1 MNTYLLLSTIDGIID
16 SLRPLWAEFG
26 YSSTK
31 RKFHETGYSIL
42 NLESDSTYALE
53 LISKIEQPF
62 DVSRLSF
69 RSIFELLTVVPE
81 SIRKS
86 LVTRSGHPLEP
97 SRILVDSIDGVP
109 YWCQVTYRLES
120 NMSVWPLMA
129 SDGPVIRMTAHCP
142 PPAPGQLIVSS
153 RWIAVLKAV
162 RSYLIVLL
170 DASESRTLCSEADY
184 LGSRSWE
191 EVVPAIR
198 TLFFCPEDQFVGL
211 VKYWKDVP
219 LARFLRQDLPPM
231 PQIWKTLGLGAT
243 DPLFSGDIRAFIKR
257 VINFDPSKENAPEKL
272 KYPFFKVV
280 FGISQMKKG
289 CDVVPESMVKA
300 AYQKH
305 AETLSSP
312 PPSHPLLDLSE
323 IRSFTD
329 RVLRGFQIPRLS
341 SALRDA
347 EVSLSA
353 SNSFG
358 RLHGGSR
365 AEVRQFLFK
374 FPDFSLS
381 ANEDAPFV
389 TVTLDIARDWI
400 PGLSRM
406 FLDRNQKVVTDY
418 SDYVPSAHE
427 WEVLLQLY
435 ARDFN
440 HFHVVSALKDLFF
453 TLPPFRRPTWISSV
467 MEVLSRGGLG
477 HIDRPIDLQE
487 ARSEFFPWC
496 KVVAIREPLKV
507 RMITA
512 MNGLRSFF
520 ATVAQRA
527 IHSYLKKFSPFKF
540 IGKTLTAYEL
550 DDLITLHAEFSIRF
564 GVLAGQGIG
573 LASGDYSAA
582 TDRLNIDV
590 SQMMGESLLDHLNP
604 LDRQKRSL
612 LFDLLDNQYLEY
624 PPTQI
629 SGVSPDPILGSMLQG
644 SENQKRNPNF
654 VAGTR
659 TALSGF
665 DTNLDQTGFMNPP
678 NVRFRLSTSSHS
690 QASLP
695 PLQTIS
701 EEQSLDETIGILR
714 DLGFDDPPSAARQ
727 IHQTINSSEHPPVPA
742 MKISHHR
749 IRPFRYQRN
758 GQLMG
763 SVLSFPLLCIANLYC
778 FVKSLGIM
786 TRFLSGAITMNS
798 LPVFVNGDDIFFIS
812 DAAHYQKWLA
822 TIPIVGFSPSQG
834 KNFFH
839 PTLGTMNSVP
849 IALESRVIPALLGVD
864 RIIKRLRVSE
874 PPTWPDIEE
883 LGPLPDIPEK
893 PASNFVILDF
903 MNVGLLTGQSK
914 LSGRAA
920 LADMPLRDWYA
931 LSVPTAMTP
940 TFAHK
945 RFLHYHRDSIVRQTR
960 FMESGTMNIFAHP
973 LLGGL
978 GFPRVDGINPSY
990 SPDQRR
996 LAFLLKAAL
1005 LRPFTGLETDSPW
1018 SRVLVLA
1025 NKQKLYQGESLGR
1038 AARFVHLEPYPETAP
1053 APPGYDRYVDNSVT
1067 LPTSLSR
1074 PMFLS
1079 RSSVEPASRLAPST
1093 LRRLVNSGKDVEGYH
1108 RQRHLLDPAEMED
1121 FPYACYI
1128 RIDPSAPTDLVSPID
1143 LVFQDLKISG
1153 SEPAPLVQ
1161 IPQETSKFLETSVPS
1176 ALDVEVEDWELQD
1189 DLLVRPS
1196 LFVASPLQDPTP
1208 TPIQNSIRNR
1218 NLALRRNA
1226 ELQALARGYILRDTP
1241 EVQRRNMG
1249 SQ

>member
-1 MNTYLLLSTIDGIID
+1 MNVHKFLGTIDGIID

-26 YSSTK
+26 FSSEK
-31 RKFHETGYSIL
+31 RKYHETGYSIL
-42 NLESDSTYALE
+42 ILESDDAFASE
-53 LISKIEQPF
+53 LISKIEHPF

-69 RSIFELLTVVPE
+69 RTIFELLTVVPE
-81 SIRKS
+81 SLRKS

-97 SRILVDSIDGVP
+97 SRILVDSEIGSP
-109 YWCQVTYRLES
+109 YLCQVTYRLES

-129 SDGPVIRMTAHCP
+129 PDGPVIRMTTLLP
-142 PPAPGQLIVSS
+142 PPARGQLIVSS
-153 RWIAVLKAV
+153 RWIAVLKAI
-162 RSYLIVLL
+162 RSYLLVLI
-170 DASESRTLCSEADY
+170 DASESKSPCSDGDY
-184 LGSRSWE
+184 IGSRSWE
-191 EVVPAIR
+191 EVLPALK
-198 TLFFCPEDQFVGL
+198 TLFYCPEDQFVSL

-219 LARFLRQDLPPM
+219 LAHFLRQSLPPM

-257 VINFDPSKENAPEKL
+257 VIRFDPSKENAPEHL
-272 KYPFFKVV
+272 KDPFFKIV

-305 AETLSSP
+305 AETLSAP
-312 PPSHPLLDLSE
+312 PPLHPLLDLVE
-323 IRSFTD
+323 IRQFTD

-341 SALRDA
+341 QALRNA

-381 ANEDAPFV
+381 ASEDAPFV
-389 TVTLDIARDWI
+389 TVTLDLARDWI

-406 FLDRNQKVVTDY
+406 FLDRNQHVVVDY
-418 SDYVPSAHE
+418 SDYVPTAYE

-440 HFHVVSALKDLFF
+440 QFHVVSSLKDLFF
-453 TLPPFRRPTWISSV
+453 TLPFGRRPTTWLSSIFQ
-467 MEVLSRGGLG
+467 VLSRGGLG
-477 HIDRPIDLQE
+477 HVDRPVDLQE

-520 ATVAQRA
+520 ATVAQHA
-527 IHSYLKKFSPFKF
+527 VHSYLKKFSPFTF
-540 IGKTLTAYEL
+540 IGRTLTSYEL
-550 DDLITLHAEFSIRF
+550 DDLIPLHAEFSKRF
-564 GVLAGQGIG
+564 GVLSGEGRG
-573 LASGDYSAA
+573 LVSGDYSAA

-590 SQMMGESLLDHLNP
+590 SQMMGESLLDHLHP
-604 LDRQKRSL
+604 LDRLKRSL
-612 LFDLLDNQYLEY
+612 IFDLLDNQYLEY

-629 SGVSPDPILGSMLQG
+629 SGVSPDPGLGTMLQG
-644 SENQKRNPNF
+644 DERQKRNSNF

-659 TALSGF
+659 TALSGLNS
-665 DTNLDQTGFMNPP
+665 DLDSTHFMDPP
-678 NVRFRLSTSSHS
+678 NVRFRISTSTFA
-690 QASLP
+690 QKDLPSLP
-695 PLQTIS
+695 TIS
-701 EEQSLDETIGILR
+701 EDEDLNETMEILR
-714 DLGFDDPPSAARQ
+714 DLGFDDPSSGARK
-727 IHQTINSSEHPPVPA
+727 IHQAISSPERESVP
-742 MKISHHR
+742 MLKISHHR

-778 FVKSLGIM
+778 FVKSLGVM
-786 TRFLSGAITMNS
+786 TRFLSGAITLNS

-812 DAAHYQKWLA
+812 DSAHYQKWLE
-822 TIPIVGFSPSQG
+822 TIPVVGFSPSQG

-849 IALESRVIPALLGVD
+849 ISLDLRVIPELLGWE
-864 RIIKRLRVSE
+864 RISKRIRVSE
-874 PPTWPDIEE
+874 PPSWADIDE
-883 LGPLPDIPEK
+883 LSGLPDIPAK
-893 PASNFVILDF
+893 PTSSFRILDF

-931 LSVPTAMTP
+931 LSVPTAMSP
-940 TFAHK
+940 PYAHK
-945 RFLHYHRDSIVRQTR
+945 RFLHYHRDAIVRQTR
-960 FMESGTMNIFAHP
+960 FLEKGTLNIFAHP

-978 GFPRVDGINPSY
+978 GFPRVDGVDPSY

-996 LAFLLKAAL
+996 LAYLLKAAL

-1025 NKQKLYQGESLGR
+1025 NKQKLYQGDSLGR
-1038 AARFVHLEPYPETAP
+1038 AARIVHLEPYPETSP
-1053 APPGYDRYVDNSVT
+1053 APPGYERYVDNSVT

-1079 RSSVEPASRLAPST
+1079 RSSVEASSRLAPST
-1093 LRRLVNSGKDVEGYH
+1093 LRRLVNSGKDLLGFH
-1108 RQRHLLDPAEMED
+1108 RQRHLLPKDEMED
-1121 FPYACYI
+1121 FPYSCYI
-1128 RIDPSAPTDLVSPID
+1128 RTDPSAPTDLVSPID
-1143 LVFQDLKISG
+1143 LIFPGPEPLG

-1161 IPQETSKFLETSVPS
+1161 IPLETSRFLEDSGPS
-1176 ALDVEVEDWELQD
+1176 ILDVEVEDWELQGVD
-1189 DLLVRPS
+1189 LVRPS
-1196 LFVASPLQDPTP
+1196 LFTASPLQDNSP
-1208 TPIQNSIRNR
+1208 TPIQCSIRQR
-1218 NLALRRNA
+1218 NLRLRRDL

-1249 SQ
+1249 S